1 MCNKLLYPDDQA
13 RAREVWCRSLAT
25 DDDDNIE

>member
-25 DDDDNIE
+25 DDYNIE